1 MLGKKLKSFNLNQNN
16 KNYVTVKES
25 VFPFDRFPGED
36 IILGPEMKSTGEV
49 MGIDKNF
56 PMAFLKSQMAAGNKL
71 PERGSIFISVRDE
84 DKENILLLCQVI
96 EKIDFKIY
104 ATKGTAEFLKKFSI
118 SVQIIKKVNEGS
130 PHIVDFIEKNKIHLI
145 INTTSGAKSIA
156 DSLSIR
162 RTALS
167 KKIPYFTT
175 ISAAKIAITGLN
187 IVNNSEISVK
197 SIQELYNL

>member
-1 MLGKKLKSFNLNQNN
+1 
-16 KNYVTVKES
+16 
-25 VFPFDRFPGED
+25 
-36 IILGPEMKSTGEV
+36 

-71 PERGSIFISVRDE
+71 PQKGSIFISVRDE

-96 EKIDFKIY
+96 EKLNFKIF
-104 ATKGTAEFLKKFSI
+104 ATKGTAQFLSKFSI
-118 SVQIIKKVNEGS
+118 NVKIINKVNEGS
-130 PHIVDFIEKNKIHLI
+130 PHIVDLIKKNKIHLI
-145 INTTSGAKSIA
+145 INTTSGVKSIA

-187 IVNNSEISVK
+187 IITDNEISVK
-197 SIQELYNL
+197 SIQELYNI

>member
-1 MLGKKLKSFNLNQNN
+1 
-16 KNYVTVKES
+16 
-25 VFPFDRFPGED
+25 
-36 IILGPEMKSTGEV
+36 
-49 MGIDKNF
+49 
-56 PMAFLKSQMAAGNKL
+56 MAAGNKL

>member
-1 MLGKKLKSFNLNQNN
+1 MEQ
-16 KNYVTVKES
+16 
-25 VFPFDRFPGED
+25 
-36 IILGPEMKSTGEV
+36 IIRE
-49 MGIDKNF
+49 
-56 PMAFLKSQMAAGNKL
+56 
-71 PERGSIFISVRDE
+71 
-84 DKENILLLCQVI
+84 ENIILLCQVI

-118 SVQIIKKVNEGS
+118 GVQIIKKVNEGS
-130 PHIVDFIEKNKIHLI
+130 PHIVNFIEKNKIHLI

-197 SIQELYNL
+197 SIQELYNLQNLICNRNNII

>member
-1 MLGKKLKSFNLNQNN
+1 
-16 KNYVTVKES
+16 
-25 VFPFDRFPGED
+25 
-36 IILGPEMKSTGEV
+36 
-49 MGIDKNF
+49 
-56 PMAFLKSQMAAGNKL
+56 MAAGNKL

-104 ATKGTAEFLKKFSI
+104 ATKGTAEFLKRFSI
-118 SVQIIKKVNEGS
+118 SVQIINKVNEGS

-145 INTTSGAKSIA
+145 INTTSGVKSIA

>member
-1 MLGKKLKSFNLNQNN
+1 MLGKKLN
-16 KNYVTVKES
+16 KNKSKISKSNYVCVKES

-56 PMAFLKSQMAAGNKL
+56 PMAFLKSQMAAGNIL
-71 PERGSIFISVRDE
+71 PSSGSVFISVRDE
-84 DKENILLLCQVI
+84 DKENILFICQLL
-96 EKIDFKIY
+96 EKLNYKIY
-104 ATKGTAEFLKKFSI
+104 TTKGTSSFLKKFCIESNL
-118 SVQIIKKVNEGS
+118 VKKVNEGE
-130 PHIVDFIEKNKIHLI
+130 PHIVDLIEKNKINLI
-145 INTTSGAKSIA
+145 INTTSGSKSIA

-162 RTALS
+162 RTALR

-187 IVNNSEISVK
+187 IVKELKIKVK
-197 SIQELYNL
+197 SLQELYK

>member
-1 MLGKKLKSFNLNQNN
+1 MLRK
-16 KNYVTVKES
+16 
-25 VFPFDRFPGED
+25 
-36 IILGPEMKSTGEV
+36 
-49 MGIDKNF
+49 
-56 PMAFLKSQMAAGNKL
+56 AL
-71 PERGSIFISVRDE
+71 P
-84 DKENILLLCQVI
+84 N
-96 EKIDFKIY
+96 
-104 ATKGTAEFLKKFSI
+104 FLKKFSI